1 MCEPTQGLT
10 CLCLNGWITTNA
22 KSGVF
27 CDKGAGLADLKGN
40 GANPNSSQLDESSM
54 RQILLIGVPSI
65 VGVIVL
71 FIVLFYVT
79 TYRRRQVANIRKTI
93 IEFPQ
98 PQLTIPA
105 EKRVDASIM
114 VPDDSGWTNFEV

>member
-1 MCEPTQGLT
+1 M
-10 CLCLNGWITTNA
+10 
-22 KSGVF
+22 
-27 CDKGAGLADLKGN
+27 
-40 GANPNSSQLDESSM
+40 
-54 RQILLIGVPSI
+54 LIGIPSI
-65 VGVIVL
+65 VGVILL
-71 FIVLFYVT
+71 FIVLFYVI